1 MCRNIFK
8 NMNENIKI
16 FKSLSDMNRI
26 RILKML
32 DRKPLCVCEITSIL
46 DISTSTVSSHLSYLK
61 DAGFIYDNKNGKWV
75 DYYMRRTSENPI
87 LNQLLVM
94 LSAWMNDDETIKNDL
109 EKLEFAYRGI
119 ICSGKI
125 QIEL

>member
-1 MCRNIFK
+1 MI
-8 NMNENIKI
+8 ENIKI
-16 FKSLSDMNRI
+16 FKSLSDINRI

-61 DAGFIYDNKNGKWV
+61 DAGFLYDIKIGKWV
-75 DYYMRRTSENPI
+75 DYYLKRTSENPI
-87 LNQLLVM
+87 LNQILVM
-94 LSAWMNDDETIKNDL
+94 LPAWMNDDETIKSDL
-109 EKLEFAYRGI
+109 QKLEFASREI
-119 ICSGKI
+119 ICNSKV